1 MFSSDVSDEY
11 ELLSNCASVC
21 VYWLASDVIK
31 KRLEIKETKE
41 GVKVQDCQVR
51 VCNNVHELAKALAEG
66 NKAKATGETLM
77 NRDSSRSHCI
87 FTIFVE
93 TAVNQAVRNS
103 SSHFSNSL
111 VYTLFFWYQQ
121 LSSKKEQT
129 IRMGK
134 LNLVDLAGS
143 EK

>member
-1 MFSSDVSDEY
+1 MG
-11 ELLSNCASVC
+11 ELV
-21 VYWLASDVIK
+21 
-31 KRLEIKETKE
+31 
-41 GVKVQDCQVR
+41 
-51 VCNNVHELAKALAEG
+51 KALAEG
-66 NKAKATGETLM
+66 NKNKATGETLM

-93 TAVNQAVRNS
+93 TAVHA
-103 SSHFSNSL
+103 
-111 VYTLFFWYQQ
+111 QQ
-121 LSSKKEQT
+121 VNSKKEQT

>member
-1 MFSSDVSDEY
+1 M
-11 ELLSNCASVC
+11 
-21 VYWLASDVIK
+21 IK

>member
-1 MFSSDVSDEY
+1 MMFGVTRFVVS
-11 ELLSNCASVC
+11 
-21 VYWLASDVIK
+21 ASDVIK

-51 VCNNVHELAKALAEG
+51 ICNNVNELIKALAEG
-66 NKAKATGETLM
+66 NKNKATGETLM

-93 TAVNQAVRNS
+93 TAVNAAVS
-103 SSHFSNSL
+103 LSHL
-111 VYTLFFWYQQ
+111 
-121 LSSKKEQT
+121 LSSFPSSLQISSNKKEQT